1 MGPPRGLNSGQ
12 RGLIAPKDESSPPPG
27 CLSTVLSG
35 STHAPAYRG
44 AGSQGCQFSPSFPM
58 PSPPFPG
65 LALSAPPSPPQIQDS
80 IYPLQLVLQSE
91 SWVNVPTHQPSVCP
105 KNKLCSP
112 LPHLH
117 TMYWGQECTG
127 CFQLP
132 GTRPDILILEI
143 VLWSQAPTVARCLL
157 IKELFL

>member
-1 MGPPRGLNSGQ
+1 MGPPRNLNSGQ
-12 RGLIAPKDESSPPPG
+12 SGLIAPKDESSPPPG

-35 STHAPAYRG
+35 STY
-44 AGSQGCQFSPSFPM
+44 PSILGRWLSGM
-58 PSPPFPG
+58 PVLPIF
-65 LALSAPPSPPQIQDS
+65 LNALSPFLWTCSLNSPPQIQDS

-91 SWVNVPTHQPSVCP
+91 SWVNMPIHQPSVCP
-105 KNKLCSP
+105 NNKLCFP

-117 TMYWGQECTG
+117 IMYWGQECTG

-143 VLWSQAPTVARCLL
+143 VHWSQALTVARCVLL
-157 IKELFL
+157 KELFL